1 MKAKLIT
8 NRLQKGETMMN
19 LNYEK
24 NGDYMIPT
32 LKANVQPEGTVT
44 KYGMMRETY
53 LKENQSG
60 IYSAMLLK
68 GTLKEHLLM
77 IQNQAEER
85 MEILIQQMA
94 KNDGVTEQLKEQ
106 DQMTWVK
113 QMNNIK
119 NRAEEIVLSELI
131 YTL

>member
-1 MKAKLIT
+1 MKSKLIT

-60 IYSAMLLK
+60 IYSAMLLE

>member
-1 MKAKLIT
+1 
-8 NRLQKGETMMN
+8 MN

-24 NGDYMIPT
+24 NGDNMIPT